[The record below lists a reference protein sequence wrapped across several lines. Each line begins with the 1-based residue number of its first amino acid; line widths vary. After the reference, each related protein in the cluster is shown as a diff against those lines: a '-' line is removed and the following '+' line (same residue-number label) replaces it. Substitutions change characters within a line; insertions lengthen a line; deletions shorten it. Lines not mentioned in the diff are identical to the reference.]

1 MAELGQDHII
11 NLLNGF
17 GSGND
22 DVFLDEDG
30 MPTDRFL
37 QALKSDSTRVEGAPT
52 SSSRRR
58 SPPRPHP
65 AAPSS
70 SIVARTKIAAAA
82 LRPPPPPM
90 PTQHNVKGHEY
101 LMIRR
106 QEYATNPSLEH
117 EYLAQQREDDE
128 VRRDAE
134 QYGYG
139 MDDDYNVGVDTDGYG
154 WGEDAAPRAP
164 QVLARGA
171 NASPPQSHSSAAH
184 DTKRRKPI
192 ARKKK
197 VAPAPP
203 LVDAVRPRSAPA
215 ASRPPAAGKQTTH
228 RGGAPLPAYTT
239 AYDTSPTA
247 EEKAGDA
254 DLDLDLE
261 LDHDGLAAETR
272 SRTLRLRLQGQQNAI
287 RALEAQLAEALEHL
301 ESRNA
306 QLAVASRQL
315 AVLQPAAV
323 ELRRKAQAANAD
335 QQKSVALRRDE
346 LLERYRSQID
356 LLQARLA
363 EEKTQRGKDAER
375 FKAMKDYGER
385 AKVRCKEFEDKVGE
399 LTAAL
404 AEIHGKLQK
413 YRKEYK
419 DGVAEIQGG
428 CYELCSLSLSL
439 SHSIYIH
446 ISTLGNRLTPPCF
459 VCNTTALRAAVNERD
474 TEITRQRSRCDK
486 AEASLRN
493 ANMDIERYREEL
505 RNQVRRLF
513 VTL

>member
-1 MAELGQDHII
+1 MAEDHII

-37 QALKSDSTRVEGAPT
+37 QALKSDSSRIEGAPT
-52 SSSRRR
+52 SSSSKRR
-58 SPPRPHP
+58 SPPRPPP
-65 AAPSS
+65 AAASS
-70 SIVARTKIAAAA
+70 SITARTKIAAAA

-106 QEYATNPSLEH
+106 QEYASNPSMEH

-134 QYGYG
+134 QYG
-139 MDDDYNVGVDTDGYG
+139 MDDDYNVGVDNDGYL
-154 WGEDAAPRAP
+154 WEDSAPRAP
-164 QVLARGA
+164 HVLTRGGT
-171 NASPPQSHSSAAH
+171 ASPPQSHSSAAH

-192 ARKKK
+192 AKKKK

-203 LVDAVRPRSAPA
+203 LVDAVRPRSAPSASKPPSA
-215 ASRPPAAGKQTTH
+215 AKQTTH

-239 AYDTSPTA
+239 TYDTSPTA

-261 LDHDGLAAETR
+261 LGHDELAAETR

-375 FKAMKDYGER
+375 FKAMRDYGER

-428 CYELCSLSLSL
+428 CFLLFVLSVSFSLYILNYIVLC
-439 SHSIYIH
+439 I
-446 ISTLGNRLTPPCF
+446 
-459 VCNTTALRAAVNERD
+459 
-474 TEITRQRSRCDK
+474 
-486 AEASLRN
+486 RN
-493 ANMDIERYREEL
+493 AH
-505 RNQVRRLF
+505 
-513 VTL
+513 